1 MIFRDLIAK
10 LDDGGE
16 LLRVSKPVDARFEL
30 PALLA
35 QAETRD
41 KAILFDNVAG
51 ADFPAVGAAL
61 TSARRWALGIGV
73 PVDRFE
79 APNSLEQFMAD
90 AVAAPVPARVVQDGP
105 VAERVI
111 DGDAVDVGRL
121 PAPLFFSGDSHRFIS
136 AGLGFTIDPDSGT
149 QNVGFYRIPIV
160 DARTVS
166 VSAGPTSDLR
176 RIYNLHRE
184 RGSKLQLAVAVG
196 VPPALQIAAAA
207 DLPAGVPDVDVAGA
221 LQRSAIDLVRCRT
234 SDLLVPAEAEFV
246 IEVTVDLDTWID
258 NTMGEFGDLY
268 GTTSSPIA
276 SIDAITHR
284 SDAQFHVIMAG
295 MHREHNELGR
305 MLGYSFRTEILKRLR
320 GDFPG
325 VRDVCVD
332 MTPQQTSMRAQV
344 AVSIDKAADDEPG
357 KIIES
362 IFAMQIGRF
371 PMAMLLQRVVVVD
384 VDVDIRNQQDVDW
397 AIASRMNSA
406 DQLRVAESKTGRG
419 ATMTR
424 LGFDATAPLAQRE
437 VLRRPDIPA
446 AEDYALDD
454 YTDGQ

>member
-1 MIFRDLIAK
+1 LIFRDLIAK
-10 LDDGGE
+10 LDEQGE

-35 QAETRD
+35 QAESRG
-41 KAILFDNVAG
+41 KAIRFDNVAG

-73 PVDRFE
+73 PIDSFE

-90 AVAAPVPARVVQDGP
+90 AVAAPVPARVVRDGP

-111 DGDAVDVGRL
+111 DQDAVDAGRL
-121 PAPLFFSGDSHRFIS
+121 PAPLFFSGDSHPFIS
-136 AGLGFTIDPDSGT
+136 AGLGFTIDPDSGV

-196 VPPALQIAAAA
+196 VSPALQIAAAA
-207 DLPAGVPDVDVAGA
+207 DLPAGVPDVDIAGA
-221 LQRSAIDLVRCRT
+221 LQSSAIDLVRCRT

-246 IEVTVDLDTWID
+246 IELTVDLDTWID

-284 SDAQFHVIMAG
+284 SDALFHVIMAG

-344 AVSIDKAADDEPG
+344 AVSFDKAADDEPG

-371 PMAMLLQRVVVVD
+371 PMAMLMQRVVVVD
-384 VDVDIRNQQDVDW
+384 VDVDIRNPQDVDW

-406 DQLRVAESKTGRG
+406 DQLSVAESKTGRG

-437 VLRRPDIPA
+437 ALRRPDIPA
-446 AEDYALDD
+446 AEDYDLDD
-454 YTDGQ
+454 YIGG

>member
-10 LDDGGE
+10 LDDRGE
-16 LLRVSKPVDARFEL
+16 LLRVSKPVDLRFEL

-35 QAETRD
+35 QAEARG
-41 KAILFDNVAG
+41 KAVRFDNVAG

-73 PVDRFE
+73 PIDSFD

-90 AVAAPVPARVVQDGP
+90 AVAGPVPARAVQDGP
-105 VAERVI
+105 VAARVI
-111 DGDAVDVGRL
+111 DGDAIDVGRL

-149 QNVGFYRIPIV
+149 QNVGFYRIAIV
-160 DARTVS
+160 DERTVS

-196 VPPALQIAAAA
+196 MPPALQIAAAA

-221 LQRSAIDLVRCRT
+221 LQRSPIDLVRCRT
-234 SDLLVPAEAEFV
+234 SDVLVPAEAEFV
-246 IEVTVDLDTWID
+246 IELTVDLDTWIE

-268 GTTSSPIA
+268 GTTSSPVA

-344 AVSIDKAADDEPG
+344 AVSVDKAADDEPG

-371 PMAMLLQRVVVVD
+371 PMGMLLQRVVVVD

-406 DQLRVAESKTGRG
+406 DQLSVAESKTGRG

-437 VLRRPDIPA
+437 VLRRPDIPG
-446 AEDYALDD
+446 AEKYALDD
-454 YTDGQ
+454 YIDGQ